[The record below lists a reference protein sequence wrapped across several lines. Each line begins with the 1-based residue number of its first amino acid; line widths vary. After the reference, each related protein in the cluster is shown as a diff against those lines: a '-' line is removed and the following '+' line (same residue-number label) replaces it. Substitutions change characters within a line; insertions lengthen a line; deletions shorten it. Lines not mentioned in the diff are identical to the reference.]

1 MKETRS
7 HQKYVFKTSLFRASV
22 LVPSGPRSEQEAIDL
37 VNSRLFE
44 EAVES
49 EVEIPRFTSAD
60 VTNVIGIN
68 EPLCEGV
75 VTFERL

>member
-22 LVPSGPRSEQEAIDL
+22 LVPSGPRSEQEAINL

-44 EAVES
+44 ETVNSA
-49 EVEIPRFTSAD
+49 VEIPRFTSAD
-60 VTNVIGIN
+60 IVSIIGIN
-68 EPLCEGV
+68 EPLSEGV
-75 VTFERL
+75 VTFQRL